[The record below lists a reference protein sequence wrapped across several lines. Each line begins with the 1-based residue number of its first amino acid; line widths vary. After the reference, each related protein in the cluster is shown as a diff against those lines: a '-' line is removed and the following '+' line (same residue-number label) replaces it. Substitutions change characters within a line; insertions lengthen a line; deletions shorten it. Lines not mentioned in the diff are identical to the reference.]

1 MTAYVVARV
10 AIHDREPYGR
20 YAAAFLPVLQQYGGK
35 LLASDE
41 KPEALE
47 GDHDG
52 RKLVILAFADK
63 AAAKAWADSPEYQAI
78 SVDRR
83 AGSDAIAVVVSSL
96 P

>member
-1 MTAYVVARV
+1 MTCYVVARV

-20 YAAAFLPVLQQYGGK
+20 YTAAFMPVLQQYGGR

-41 KPEALE
+41 QPEPLE

-52 RKLVILAFADK
+52 RKLVLLAFDDRE
-63 AAAKAWADSPEYQAI
+63 AARTWADSPEYQAI

-83 AGSDAIAVVVSSL
+83 AGSDAIAVIVSAL

>member
-1 MTAYVVARV
+1 MTAYVVAQV

-20 YAAAFLPVLQQYGGK
+20 YATAFMPVLQQYGGR

-41 KPEALE
+41 QPEPLE
-47 GDHDG
+47 GEDG

-63 AAAKAWADSPEYQAI
+63 AAARAWADSPEYQAI

-83 AGSDAIAVVVSSL
+83 AGSDAVAILVQGV
-96 P
+96 